1 MRTKGR
7 REILGPALESANMRA
22 RDPVVPKR
30 NESDRGKYPSKR
42 SRPRGKGRH
51 GWVMAGGLIRRIR
64 DLLGSGKAAG
74 GGDKPDASRGRA
86 SDIQSRNQQNGDEQ
100 DGDEIDPYNPF
111 PEPVVIEFRDVIDLH
126 SIPPNL
132 IKTVIEDYVEEAHR
146 RGVRQ
151 VRIIHGKGIGV
162 QREMVRAILARSE
175 FVVSFQDAPA
185 EAGGWGGTI
194 ARIRE
199 R

>member
-1 MRTKGR
+1 
-7 REILGPALESANMRA
+7 
-22 RDPVVPKR
+22 
-30 NESDRGKYPSKR
+30 
-42 SRPRGKGRH
+42 
-51 GWVMAGGLIRRIR
+51 MAQGLIGRLRS
-64 DLLGSGKAAG
+64 LLGSGKAAG
-74 GGDKPDASRGRA
+74 GGDKSDASRGRA

-162 QREMVRAILARSE
+162 QREMVRAILTRSE
-175 FVVSFQDAPA
+175 FVESFQDAPA
-185 EAGGWGGTI
+185 EAGGWGATI

-199 R
+199 G